1 MNKKYFF
8 TIVSFMFF
16 LFGFFVILLVI
27 NPAYTDTLIEFT
39 REHKFYGPMFL
50 ILWRILGIIVPAIPA
65 GVVSFAVVPLFGWQL
80 TYLYTLIG
88 ILIGTS
94 LSFWLARRFR
104 EPLVA
109 RFLPLQKIHK
119 LEDSLSHKKRFV
131 AVVALRLFT
140 VPVMDFSS
148 YIAGLTKI
156 SFGKFFLATIIA
168 SIPDIGIFYFGEELY
183 KRVFGKS
190 IAIAVAMLFFIGL
203 AYFLFRRYKNREG
216 SNK

>member
-1 MNKKYFF
+1 MNKKYIF
-8 TIVSFMFF
+8 TIVSFLFF
-16 LFGFFVILLVI
+16 LFGFFVILLVL
-27 NPAYTDTLIEFT
+27 NPLYTDILVEFT
-39 REHKFYGPMFL
+39 SEHKFYGPMFL

-65 GVVSFAVVPLFGWQL
+65 GIVSFTVVPFFGWKL
-80 TYLYTLIG
+80 TYLYTLLG

-94 LSFWLARRFR
+94 ISFWLARRFR

-119 LEDSLSHKKRFV
+119 LEDSLSHKKRF
-131 AVVALRLFT
+131 AAIVALRLFT

-168 SIPDIGIFYFGEELY
+168 SLPDIGIFYFGEELY
-183 KRVFGKS
+183 KKFFGKS
-190 IAIAVAMLFFIGL
+190 IAIGVAFLFFIAL
-203 AYFLFRRYKNREG
+203 FYFLFRKYRYRKQDN
-216 SNK
+216 

>member
-1 MNKKYFF
+1 MNKKYIFS
-8 TIVSFMFF
+8 IVSFLFF
-16 LFGFFVILLVI
+16 LFGIFIILLVF
-27 NPAYTDTLIEFT
+27 NPTYTDTLVKFT
-39 REHKFYGPMFL
+39 SEHKFYGPMFL

-80 TYLYTLIG
+80 TYVYTLIG
-88 ILIGTS
+88 IVMGTS
-94 LSFWLARRFR
+94 TSFWLARRFR

-119 LEDSLSHKKRFV
+119 LEDSLSHKKRF
-131 AVVALRLFT
+131 AAIVALRLFT

-156 SFGKFFLATIIA
+156 SFAKFFFATIIA

-190 IAIAVAMLFFIGL
+190 IAIGVGMLFFI
-203 AYFLFRRYKNREG
+203 AVSYFLFRRYKYRERD
-216 SNK
+216 K

>member
-1 MNKKYFF
+1 MNKKYIF
-8 TIVSFMFF
+8 TIVSILFF
-16 LFGFFVILLVI
+16 LFGFFVILLVF
-27 NPAYTDTLIEFT
+27 NPLYTDTLVKFT
-39 REHKFYGPMFL
+39 SEHKFYGPMFL

-65 GVVSFAVVPLFGWQL
+65 GVVSFAVVPFFGWQL

-88 ILIGTS
+88 ILVGTS
-94 LSFWLARRFR
+94 TSFWLARRFR

-119 LEDSLSHKKRFV
+119 LEDSLSHKKRFAAIV
-131 AVVALRLFT
+131 TLRLFT

-168 SIPDIGIFYFGEELY
+168 SFPDIGIFYFGEELY
-183 KRVFGKS
+183 KKFFGKS
-190 IAIAVAMLFFIGL
+190 IAIGVAFLFFIAL
-203 AYFLFRRYKNREG
+203 FYFLFRKYRYRKLT
-216 SNK
+216 

>member
-1 MNKKYFF
+1 MIKKYIF
-8 TIVSFMFF
+8 TIVAILFF
-16 LFGFFVILLVI
+16 LFGLSIVLLVI
-27 NPAYTDTLIEFT
+27 NPSYKDSIIRFT
-39 REHKFYGPMFL
+39 SEHKFYGPMFL

-80 TYLYTLIG
+80 TYVYTLIG
-88 ILIGTS
+88 ILVGTS
-94 LSFWLARRFR
+94 TSFWLARKFR

-119 LEDSLSHKKRFV
+119 LEDSLSHKKRFI
-131 AVVALRLFT
+131 AIVALRLFT

-156 SFGKFFLATIIA
+156 SFAKFFLATIIA
-168 SIPDIGIFYFGEELY
+168 SIPDIGIFYLGEELY

-190 IAIAVAMLFFIGL
+190 IAIAVAMLFFLAL
-203 AYFLFRRYKNREG
+203 AYFLFRKYKNKER
-216 SNK
+216 